1 MRFAALVCLATCVIF
16 TDLHAEGRQPPD
28 LASRAR
34 GAEQVVLATIVAV
47 NAAFAKNAH
56 GDQIIVSQVQLQVE
70 ETLKGSG
77 RDFALLVDVE
87 GGTVGDLTLN
97 VSDMPSVTAGERAVF
112 FLNRNSNGKLVPHLR
127 GFGIIKLNERDQAP
141 GSSLTL
147 ETIRTDVQRGRQ

>member
-16 TDLHAEGRQPPD
+16 TDLHAEGPPD
-28 LASRAR
+28 IATRGR
-34 GAEQVVLATIVAV
+34 GAEKVVLATVVDV
-47 NAAFAKNAH
+47 NSAFAKTVH
-56 GDQIIVSQVQLQVE
+56 GDQIIVSQVQLHVE

-112 FLNRNSNGKLVPHLR
+112 FLNRASNGKHVPHLR
-127 GFGIIKLNERDQAP
+127 GLGIIKLNEQDLAP

-147 ETIRTDVQRGRQ
+147 ETIRTEVQRGRQ

>member
-1 MRFAALVCLATCVIF
+1 
-16 TDLHAEGRQPPD
+16 
-28 LASRAR
+28 
-34 GAEQVVLATIVAV
+34 VVLATIVDV

-56 GDQIIVSQVQLQVE
+56 GDQIIVSQVQLQID

-87 GGTVGDLTLN
+87 GGTVGDLTLE

-112 FLNRNSNGKLVPHLR
+112 FLNRNSKGKLVPHLR

-147 ETIRTDVQRGRQ
+147 ETIRTEVQRGRQ